1 MTPKHC
7 SCGQQGRCQ
16 DSRQEDEFVYRRYVC
31 ACGERWS
38 TVEVRIMA
46 PRQRGQGL
54 KDRLQRQF
62 GLTYLKDLVTKLQ
75 GEDRGPR
82 T

>member
-1 MTPKHC
+1 VSPKHC
-7 SCGQQGRCQ
+7 SCGRQAACK
-16 DSRQEDEFVYRRYVC
+16 DSRPDAEFVYRRYLC
-31 ACGERWS
+31 LCGERWS
-38 TVEVRIMA
+38 TVEVRIEA

-62 GLTYLKDLVTKLQ
+62 GLTYLKDLITQIQ
-75 GEDRGPR
+75 GGERGPR